1 MSHTPGPWEI
11 HPYADNEGDI
21 HGGDGKL
28 VCMMRQ
34 GDTDPE
40 DDWSADARLIAAA
53 PDLLAALKELVDDC
67 DGLLGWNCDPAKRAI
82 AKAEGRHHADA

>member
-28 VCMMRQ
+28 VCMMRE
-34 GDTDPE
+34 GDTAPE

-53 PDLLAALKELVDDC
+53 PELLAALKNHLPWREEPVQ
-67 DGLLGWNCDPAKRAI
+67 GWGEWEDAVNAI
-82 AKAEGRHHADA
+82 NKAEGRD